1 MRLFACS
8 FSPVGLV
15 VRRGRDRREGAAAS
29 ALLAA
34 RRSPRMWGGGRVSL
48 LLLYP
53 GDLCSHR
60 RTRVTGRTRLRAGRP
75 RSSALRQPRGS
86 RSSSSV
92 GGSPGRTR
100 GRRSPRRRGLY
111 SLPQSLVL
119 STAHSASFL
128 NNRSINTY
136 FSINVRHF
144 SF

>member
-1 MRLFACS
+1 MTAAKGLRHPRCWRLGVPHGCGGRPGAGAF
-8 FSPVGLV
+8 
-15 VRRGRDRREGAAAS
+15 VRG
-29 ALLAA
+29 
-34 RRSPRMWGGGRVSL
+34 GGGRVSL

-100 GRRSPRRRGLY
+100 GRRSPRRRGLH